1 MTKIRSG
8 WSPTME
14 QRADL
19 DGRQVKCLIASEGH
33 TWMRSYF
40 DRLPSPDEE
49 SNAKQK
55 LAAIEAKRA
64 RRKQAMAQ
72 QKADPKRLCTHRVWA
87 IDPTQRRNRWDGSR
101 LNWRGCYRGSSS
113 SAA

>member
-40 DRLPSPDEE
+40 DRLPSPVRRRLANSAHNICAACVTEE
-49 SNAKQK
+49 TQRATQMRRLKRPTLSIYFAVID
-55 LAAIEAKRA
+55 AIE
-64 RRKQAMAQ
+64 RK
-72 QKADPKRLCTHRVWA
+72 LTA
-87 IDPTQRRNRWDGSR
+87 IP
-101 LNWRGCYRGSSS
+101 
-113 SAA
+113 